1 MKLILTRARFVVLS
15 RPKSMRI
22 ATQRKYEGGDPLNP
36 IKILTEHLKM
46 LSLKTV
52 DQRLVWFGLVYISG
66 LIYIKIHTYIN
77 GINSP
82 VPGYNVVLC
91 T

>member
-36 IKILTEHLKM
+36 IKILTEHLKI

-52 DQRLVWFGLVYISG
+52 DQRYCSNTEKPDFQALKS
-66 LIYIKIHTYIN
+66 
-77 GINSP
+77 
-82 VPGYNVVLC
+82 
-91 T
+91 